1 MNSYKAKKLIVD
13 YLHSHNIRFTEDL
26 DNTVPRITMVFTGYD
41 SCPGKIIE
49 SCIWFYEDNMEA
61 RIYYSE
67 LGAKIC
73 KESTHIEGLMR
84 VFNFIQVAPLETEY
98 YITAACPELMGSL
111 APAIFG
117 LLLGKINTDVAIEYV
132 KKEILHEAN

>member
-1 MNSYKAKKLIVD
+1 MIIFTCLVFDSHKILII
-13 YLHSHNIRFTEDL
+13 LFHASSIH
-26 DNTVPRITMVFTGYD
+26 P
-41 SCPGKIIE
+41 
-49 SCIWFYEDNMEA
+49 
-61 RIYYSE
+61 
-67 LGAKIC
+67 
-73 KESTHIEGLMR
+73 
-84 VFNFIQVAPLETEY
+84 FINNDFFEVAPLETED